1 MSYVRGEAILKIKV
15 GTRGSKLAL
24 AQSTQLLNLLSER
37 NPEVTFEIVVIK
49 TKGDLIQDI
58 PLDKINDK
66 GIFVKEIEEALLKGD
81 IDLAVHSM
89 KDMPS
94 INPEGLKF
102 SFVPKREDPRDVF
115 VFADGIRSLEE
126 VPVGGKI
133 GTGSKRRAFQLKKL
147 RPDIEAV
154 PIRGNVDTRIRKIKD
169 ENLDGIILAAAG
181 MKRLGLED
189 KIGAYI
195 EVEQMVPAPTQGI
208 LALQVRENDIDIE
221 NILKNIEDPE
231 TMIQMKAERAY
242 MKALG
247 GSCHVPIG
255 GYCKIEGNS
264 AIFYGVFGDENGEK
278 LVRGEMKAEINKL
291 EETAILIAKNLLKE
305 LE

>member
-1 MSYVRGEAILKIKV
+1 MNYARGEAKLKIRV

-24 AQSTQLLNLLSER
+24 AQSTQLLNILSER

-66 GIFVKEIEEALLKGD
+66 GIFVKEIEEALLSGD

-115 VFADGIRSLEE
+115 IFADGIKSLDE

-133 GTGSKRRAFQLKKL
+133 GTGSKRRAFQLKQM

-181 MKRLGLED
+181 IKRLGLEE
-189 KIGAYI
+189 KIGQYI
-195 EVEQMVPAPTQGI
+195 EVGQMIPAPTQGI
-208 LALQVRENDIDIE
+208 LALQVRENDANIE
-221 NILKNIEDPE
+221 KILKNIENLE
-231 TMIQMKAERAY
+231 TMMQMRAERAY

-255 GYCKIEGNS
+255 AYCQIDGEN
-264 AIFYGVFGDENGEK
+264 AVIYGVFGDEDGKK
-278 LVRGEMKAEINKL
+278 LVRGEIEAAIDKL
-291 EETAILIAKNLLKE
+291 EEAATSLAKNLLKE